1 MCGVPG
7 TGSGVRGSWYRE
19 DLAQGR
25 RPRFG
30 RVPVDPRSVLTPLPS
45 AAMAAPPAP
54 SAASPGEPEG
64 PAGGPGGLLA
74 LPPEL
79 LLRICGFLRAR
90 DVRRVLPRVC
100 RALRDVARDA
110 VAWRLRLQ
118 RRARRPLPVLP
129 GRSGGDPGG
138 DLGGRDLPGTP
149 RSLPGSGN
157 PSRPHPWFWEL
168 S

>member
-1 MCGVPG
+1 RA
-7 TGSGVRGSWYRE
+7 GSGSGRGRG
-19 DLAQGR
+19 DGTR
-25 RPRFG
+25 RDRAGPG
-30 RVPVDPRSVLTPLPS
+30 P
-45 AAMAAPPAP
+45 AMEGPPAP
-54 SAASPGEPEG
+54 AAASPAEPEG
-64 PAGGPGGLLA
+64 PAAGAGVPGGLLA

-129 GRSGGDPGG
+129 
-138 DLGGRDLPGTP
+138 
-149 RSLPGSGN
+149 
-157 PSRPHPWFWEL
+157 
-168 S
+168 